1 MDRQDSVG
9 KPTKTGASYKAP
21 ITLPVCMGELTVTK
35 TLDMPGGRPRI
46 LTSTTTTKMAQRM
59 LHSSRVIADILPVG
73 FYSSPGLDILLALH
87 LAEESAQYPSASEM
101 CPSGSA
107 SPAVTLRWVNALVSY
122 GLVEQHDDLLALS
135 TDGHA
140 TVIKLVEA
148 VFAAQRALD

>member
-1 MDRQDSVG
+1 
-9 KPTKTGASYKAP
+9 
-21 ITLPVCMGELTVTK
+21 
-35 TLDMPGGRPRI
+35 
-46 LTSTTTTKMAQRM
+46 MAQRM
-59 LHSSRVIADILPVG
+59 LHSSRVIADILPAG

-101 CPSGSA
+101 CPPGSA
-107 SPAVTLRWVNALVSY
+107 SPAVTLRWVKALVSH

-140 TVIKLVEA
+140 TVIRLMEA